1 MEKELLGKGE
11 ERRGGCGD
19 EEGNVLNQAD
29 LWSVLNTAAPSI
41 LHSTLR
47 GQTLSKSEQVTWSFK
62 F

>member
-11 ERRGGCGD
+11 EKRGGWGD

-29 LWSVLNTAAPSI
+29 LWSVLKTAAPSI
-41 LHSTLR
+41 LHSTLC